1 MPWRYPKRSVKLK
14 RLLLLAPLILF
25 GIGGSLLLFFFLQ
38 SGNEGAFQNN
48 LLPELIGF
56 CLEGF
61 FLVGLFSLIQ
71 LRLERERKNELR
83 LSLRGALREILSH
96 IDIAL
101 LEENAE
107 PASSQSLDQDEKLVK
122 TLFAKLHG
130 SDPDLVSL
138 LNIKGAASRNIST
151 MHDLIPVAAQ
161 LSADHMRWWL
171 AIAES
176 VRHLSEA
183 TDKDSI
189 NFSAHK
195 FLKHLG
201 EFDQLPL

>member
-1 MPWRYPKRSVKLK
+1 LK

-25 GIGGSLLLFFFLQ
+25 GAGGSFLLFYFLET
-38 SGNEGAFQNN
+38 GTEGAFQNN

-61 FLVGLFSLIQ
+61 FLVGLFSLLQ
-71 LRLERERKNELR
+71 LRFERERKNELR

-107 PASSQSLDQDEKLVK
+107 PASSQSLDQDPKLVK
-122 TLFAKLHG
+122 ALFVKLHK
-130 SDPDLVSL
+130 SDLNLGSL
-138 LNIKGAASRNIST
+138 LNIKEAAARNINT

-176 VRHLSEA
+176 VRQLSDA
-183 TDKDSI
+183 TDKPSV
-189 NFSAHK
+189 NFAAQK
-195 FLKHLG
+195 FLMNLG
-201 EFDQLPL
+201 EFDLLSL